1 MTFSLLAVFVD
12 EVAGDD
18 TTGNGTEA
26 SPFKTVLKAIEKKG
40 DNIKVQIK
48 KDAEGYKDISGAAL
62 KKAKKTFAEQQKKQK
77 KLLEQQQKQDDDLK
91 KKAEDEAK
99 ALEYAKSIVLKE
111 DESLPKAEKIKIRQS
126 TQSRNKRVK
135 VSGWV
140 HRLRVQG
147 KDMMFIIL
155 RDGSGYL
162 QCVLTGKLVKYYMI
176 CVCVWFVPF
185 SYIYIY
191 IYIIVSLF

>member
-1 MTFSLLAVFVD
+1 MVLAVFVD

-18 TTGNGTEA
+18 ATANGSEA
-26 SPFKTVLKAIEKKG
+26 APFKTVLKALEAKG
-40 DNIKVQIK
+40 DNVKVQVK

-62 KKAKKTFAEQQKKQK
+62 KKAKKTIVEQQKKAK
-77 KLLEQQQKQDDDLK
+77 KLQEQQEKQNDEKK

-99 ALEYAKSIVLKE
+99 AIEYAKSIVLKE
-111 DESLPKAEKIKIRQS
+111 DASLPKAEKIKIRQS
-126 TQSRNKRVK
+126 TESRTKRVK

-162 QCVLTGKLVKYYMI
+162 QCVLTGKLVSFFSIRKKKI
-176 CVCVWFVPF
+176 EKTHCFVVL
-185 SYIYIY
+185 
-191 IYIIVSLF
+191 VSLFRCCYSYH